1 VDIWERNIL
10 DSQIKVVSEPKIGGL
25 HRLSQALHDVRT
37 ENVIP
42 IFGASRMDTCL
53 LREFSSRGN
62 DEPLLIR
69 EFEPKPD
76 K

>member
-1 VDIWERNIL
+1 VDVWERNIL
-10 DSQIKVVSEPKIGGL
+10 DSKIKVVSEPKIGGL

-42 IFGASRMDTCL
+42 IFGATRIDTCL
-53 LREFSSRGN
+53 LKEFSSRRN

-69 EFEPKPD
+69 NFEAKPD